1 MFEGVVQDLID
12 ELGRLPG
19 IGPKSA
25 QRIALH
31 LLEQEPEDVER
42 LQSAIGRLQQGV
54 ALCRICHNISQEDV
68 CRICAD
74 SSRDKSVIC
83 VVEESK
89 DIQVIERSEEVSRG
103 LRLKD
108 GPSVL
113 AASRALPGD
122 ILRIP
127 KLGLISAGAPIAAA
141 GQQEDPFGGET
152 LSLTR
157 DLVADGADIYALQV
171 KGDSMIDALVYDGD
185 WVIVKYQGV
194 AQRGDMIVAWIKDRE
209 ETTLKYYQPEGAQ
222 VRLQPANPAYQPIYV
237 PAEQLEIQGK
247 VVAVVRQ
254 LG

>member
-1 MFEGVVQDLID
+1 MTLSDRQVRILAFIRTYLEEHNYPPTIREIGKAVGIPSTSVVKYNL
-12 ELGRLPG
+12 
-19 IGPKSA
+19 
-25 QRIALH
+25 
-31 LLEQEPEDVER
+31 ER
-42 LQSAIGRLQQGV
+42 LQEKG
-54 ALCRICHNISQEDV
+54 H
-68 CRICAD
+68 
-74 SSRDKSVIC
+74 
-83 VVEESK
+83 
-89 DIQVIERSEEVSRG
+89 IERSEEVSRG